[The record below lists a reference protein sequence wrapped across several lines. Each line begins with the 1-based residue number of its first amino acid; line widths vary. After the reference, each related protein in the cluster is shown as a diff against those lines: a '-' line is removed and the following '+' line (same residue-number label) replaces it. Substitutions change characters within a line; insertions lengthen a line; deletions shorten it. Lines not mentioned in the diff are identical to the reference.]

1 MQLYLISGKIKTG
14 KDTCG
19 KFLQEEYQKI
29 GKTSCILPMSG
40 PLREYAKNYFGW
52 DGRDETKP
60 RELLQQLGTEV
71 IREKLH
77 KDTFLINRAI
87 EDIEILSL
95 YFDVIIV
102 TGIRRKEEIDSLKA
116 KFPGAINIHMIRSL
130 DYSDLSDVSKNHYT
144 EHALDAYQNYDYC
157 MKNLSL
163 EELRSKI
170 EQIVKERGSDNEKND

>member
-19 KFLQEEYQKI
+19 RFLQEEYQKL

-40 PLREYAKNYFGW
+40 PLREFAKNYFGW
-52 DGRDETKP
+52 DGKDETKP
-60 RELLQQLGTEV
+60 RELLQRLGTEV

-77 KDTFLINRAI
+77 KDTFLIDRAI

-102 TGIRRKEEIDSLKA
+102 TGIRRKEEIDFLK
-116 KFPGAINIHMIRSL
+116 KRFPGAISIHMIRSL
-130 DYSDLSDVSKNHYT
+130 HYDDLSEASKNHYT
-144 EHALDAYQNYDYC
+144 EHALDDYHDYDYC
-157 MKNLSL
+157 MKDLSL
-163 EELRSKI
+163 KELQEKI
-170 EQIVKERGSDNEKND
+170 AQIVKERGSDK

>member
-52 DGRDETKP
+52 DGKDETKP

-77 KDTFLINRAI
+77 KDTFLIDRAI

-102 TGIRRKEEIDSLKA
+102 TGIRRKEEIDALK
-116 KFPGAINIHMIRSL
+116 KHFPGAVNIHMMRSL
-130 DYSDLSDVSKNHYT
+130 HYDDLSEASRNHYT
-144 EHALDAYQNYDYC
+144 EHALDDYHDYDYC
-157 MKNLSL
+157 MKDLSL
-163 EELRSKI
+163 KELQEKI
-170 EQIVKERGSDNEKND
+170 AQIVKERGSDK

>member
-77 KDTFLINRAI
+77 KDTFLINQSDRGYRN
-87 EDIEILSL
+87 L
-95 YFDVIIV
+95 IIV
-102 TGIRRKEEIDSLKA
+102 
-116 KFPGAINIHMIRSL
+116 F
-130 DYSDLSDVSKNHYT
+130 
-144 EHALDAYQNYDYC
+144 
-157 MKNLSL
+157 
-163 EELRSKI
+163 
-170 EQIVKERGSDNEKND
+170 

>member
-19 KFLQEEYQKI
+19 RFLQEEYQKL

-40 PLREYAKNYFGW
+40 PLREFAKNYFGW
-52 DGRDETKP
+52 DGKDETKP
-60 RELLQQLGTEV
+60 RELLQRLGTEV

-77 KDTFLINRAI
+77 KDRFLIDRAI

-102 TGIRRKEEIDSLKA
+102 TGIRRKEEIDSLK
-116 KFPGAINIHMIRSL
+116 KRFPGAISIHMIRSL
-130 DYSDLSDVSKNHYT
+130 HYEGLSEASKNHYT
-144 EHALDAYQNYDYC
+144 EHALDDYHDYDYC
-157 MKNLSL
+157 MKDLSL
-163 EELRSKI
+163 KELQEKI
-170 EQIVKERGSDNEKND
+170 AQIVKERGSDK

>member
-19 KFLQEEYQKI
+19 RYLQEEYQKY

-40 PLREYAKNYFGW
+40 PLREFAKNYFGW
-52 DGRDETKP
+52 DGKDETKP

-77 KDTFLINRAI
+77 KDTFLIDRAM

-102 TGIRRKEEIDSLKA
+102 TGIRRKEEIDALKE
-116 KFPGAINIHMIRSL
+116 KFPGSINIHMMRSL
-130 DYSDLSDVSKNHYT
+130 RYDDLTEASKNHYT
-144 EHALDAYQNYDYC
+144 EHALDDYQDYDYC
-157 MKNLSL
+157 MKDLSL
-163 EELRSKI
+163 KELQEKI
-170 EQIVKERGSDNEKND
+170 AQIVKERGSDK

>member
-19 KFLQEEYQKI
+19 RFLQEEYQKC

-40 PLREYAKNYFGW
+40 PLREFAKNYFGW
-52 DGRDETKP
+52 DGKDESKP

-77 KDTFLINRAI
+77 KDTFLIDRAI

-102 TGIRRKEEIDSLKA
+102 TGIRRKEEIDALK
-116 KFPGAINIHMIRSL
+116 KRFPGAINIHMMRSL
-130 DYSDLSDVSKNHYT
+130 YYDDLSEASKNHYT
-144 EHALDAYQNYDYC
+144 EHALDDYHDYDYC
-157 MKNLSL
+157 MKDLSL
-163 EELRSKI
+163 KELQEKI
-170 EQIVKERGSDNEKND
+170 AQIVKERGSDK

>member
-1 MQLYLISGKIKTG
+1 MYFT
-14 KDTCG
+14 D
-19 KFLQEEYQKI
+19 EWAA
-29 GKTSCILPMSG
+29 
-40 PLREYAKNYFGW
+40 REYAKNYFGW

-102 TGIRRKEEIDSLKA
+102 TGIRRKEEIDSLK
-116 KFPGAINIHMIRSL
+116 
-130 DYSDLSDVSKNHYT
+130 
-144 EHALDAYQNYDYC
+144 
-157 MKNLSL
+157 
-163 EELRSKI
+163 SKI
-170 EQIVKERGSDNEKND
+170 PWCD